1 MAQRSGCVKF
11 MVKPMT
17 RSTSDISDRLYPEVQ
32 YLDSMFKSY
41 GSKISFSGRI
51 VTIECFEDNSLVEE
65 ALKTSGNG
73 SVLVIDA
80 GGSMKCA
87 ILGDKRIA
95 DAIQN
100 EWQGIIVNGAIRDS
114 AIINKMSIGI
124 RALGTFP
131 RKSIKK
137 GVGKNNVIVSFSNV
151 KFIPNQYLYADEDG
165 VIITKTKV
173 DL

>member
-17 RSTSDISDRLYPEVQ
+17 RSTSDISDRLYPEIQ

-41 GSKISFSGRI
+41 GSKINFSGRI

-73 SVLVIDA
+73 SVLVVDA
-80 GGSMKCA
+80 GGSMNCA